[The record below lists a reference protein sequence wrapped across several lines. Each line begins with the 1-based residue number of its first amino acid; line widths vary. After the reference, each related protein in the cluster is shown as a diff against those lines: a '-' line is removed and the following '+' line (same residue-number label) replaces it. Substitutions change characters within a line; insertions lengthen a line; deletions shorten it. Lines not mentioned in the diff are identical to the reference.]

1 MKSKKF
7 VDVVDESEI
16 NSYQILVSELDTTL
30 DRMRCVSL
38 SEQNDAYEMQQFN
51 SFWEEV
57 KNNESVVV
65 AINDN
70 SNLYELSYDST
81 LVVLSEDLNNKMI
94 IFDKQDSQK
103 ILNKI
108 MKK

>member
-38 SEQNDAYEMQQFN
+38 SEQKDAYEMQQFN

-70 SNLYELSYDST
+70 SNLYELSDDST

-94 IFDKQDSQK
+94 IFDKQDSQN

>member
-38 SEQNDAYEMQQFN
+38 SEQKDAYEMQQFN
-51 SFWEEV
+51 R
-57 KNNESVVV
+57 
-65 AINDN
+65 
-70 SNLYELSYDST
+70 
-81 LVVLSEDLNNKMI
+81 
-94 IFDKQDSQK
+94 
-103 ILNKI
+103 
-108 MKK
+108 

>member
-70 SNLYELSYDST
+70 SNLYELSDDST

-108 MKK
+108 IKK

>member
-30 DRMRCVSL
+30 DRMRYVSL
-38 SEQNDAYEMQQFN
+38 SEQKDAYEMRQFN

-57 KNNESVVV
+57 KNNELVVV

-70 SNLYELSYDST
+70 SNLYELSDDST

-108 MKK
+108 MKN

>member
-16 NSYQILVSELDTTL
+16 DSYQILVSELDTTL

-38 SEQNDAYEMQQFN
+38 SEQMDAYEMQQFN

-70 SNLYELSYDST
+70 SNLYELSDDST

>member
-30 DRMRCVSL
+30 DRMRYVSL
-38 SEQNDAYEMQQFN
+38 SEQKDAYEIQQFN
-51 SFWEEV
+51 SFLEEV

-70 SNLYELSYDST
+70 SNLYELSDDST

>member
-38 SEQNDAYEMQQFN
+38 SEQKDVYEMQQFN

-70 SNLYELSYDST
+70 SNLYELSDDST

>member
-38 SEQNDAYEMQQFN
+38 SEQKDAYEMQQFN

-65 AINDN
+65 AIN
-70 SNLYELSYDST
+70 SNLYELSDDST

>member
-30 DRMRCVSL
+30 DRMRYVSL
-38 SEQNDAYEMQQFN
+38 SEQKDAYEMQQFN

-70 SNLYELSYDST
+70 SNLYELSDDST
-81 LVVLSEDLNNKMI
+81 LVILSEDLNNKMI

>member
-30 DRMRCVSL
+30 DRMRFVSL
-38 SEQNDAYEMQQFN
+38 SEQKDAYEMQQFN

-65 AINDN
+65 AINDD
-70 SNLYELSYDST
+70 SNLYELSDDST
-81 LVVLSEDLNNKMI
+81 LVILSEDLNNKMI

>member
-38 SEQNDAYEMQQFN
+38 LEQKDAYEMQQFN

-70 SNLYELSYDST
+70 SNLYELSDDST

>member
-38 SEQNDAYEMQQFN
+38 SEQKDAYETQQFN

-70 SNLYELSYDST
+70 SNLYELSDDST

>member
-30 DRMRCVSL
+30 DRMRFVSL
-38 SEQNDAYEMQQFN
+38 SEQKDAYEMQQFN

-70 SNLYELSYDST
+70 SDLYELSDDST

>member
-30 DRMRCVSL
+30 DRMRYVSL
-38 SEQNDAYEMQQFN
+38 SEQKDAYEMQQFN

-65 AINDN
+65 AINDD
-70 SNLYELSYDST
+70 SNLYELSDDST

-94 IFDKQDSQK
+94 IFDKQDSPK

>member
-1 MKSKKF
+1 
-7 VDVVDESEI
+7 
-16 NSYQILVSELDTTL
+16 
-30 DRMRCVSL
+30 
-38 SEQNDAYEMQQFN
+38 MQQFN

-70 SNLYELSYDST
+70 SNLYELSDDST